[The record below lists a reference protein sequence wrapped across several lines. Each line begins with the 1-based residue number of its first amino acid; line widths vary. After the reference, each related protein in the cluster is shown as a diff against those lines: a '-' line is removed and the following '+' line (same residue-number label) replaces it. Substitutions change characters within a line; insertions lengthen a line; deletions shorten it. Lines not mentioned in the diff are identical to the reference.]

1 MLIRPGIAVRLPDAR
16 LYINLA
22 CLDLSYTWGVFDV
35 WLFGRNTDMSLAAVL
50 IMVVTFLAEKR
61 LDGTDL
67 GFFVS
72 LLRRYLQTNFQLM
85 DLIRRI
91 VDERVEIKV
100 MKG

>member
-1 MLIRPGIAVRLPDAR
+1 MR
-16 LYINLA
+16 
-22 CLDLSYTWGVFDV
+22 
-35 WLFGRNTDMSLAAVL
+35 LAAVL

-72 LLRRYLQTNFQLM
+72 LLRQYLQTNFQLM
-85 DLIRRI
+85 SLIRRI
-91 VDERVEIKV
+91 VDERVKIKV